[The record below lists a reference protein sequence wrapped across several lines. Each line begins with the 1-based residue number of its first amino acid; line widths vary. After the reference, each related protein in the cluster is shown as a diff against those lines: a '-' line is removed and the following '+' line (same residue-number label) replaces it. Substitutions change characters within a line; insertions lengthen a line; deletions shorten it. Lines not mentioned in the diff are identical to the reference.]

1 MNRRRFIET
10 GAAAA
15 GAATIGGMMTET
27 QAKAAATRRK
37 KGARQNGDIKL
48 GLYSI
53 TYGGIWYSGPCL
65 SFEEFVRRAK
75 QYGYDGV
82 ELDNKRPMGCPLDID
97 QRKRD
102 EMRNLLEREG
112 MEIPCVAAN
121 NDFSSP
127 IPEHRSC
134 QLLMV
139 KETAR
144 LAADLG
150 AKYVRLFAAWPGVP
164 IHNGIGTYD
173 LTRGDFYTFERQFP
187 YATWLDRWVLTRDC
201 LAEAAKYGEEFG
213 VTMLLQNHA
222 PLIRHWKDCYE
233 LVAEVDSPW
242 LQVCLDHPIMVS
254 YEHDWVRDAVMTVGD
269 LQKHSH
275 YGGEFYRNS
284 EGKVKMREIETRFGR
299 PVPDYPFYIDLM
311 RETGYEGY
319 FTFELCHPVLGDKKQ
334 PMSMAYVDEQAEFG
348 QEFMRDILE
357 A

>member
-1 MNRRRFIET
+1 MMND
-10 GAAAA
+10 GAAEASPS
-15 GAATIGGMMTET
+15 
-27 QAKAAATRRK
+27 KRK
-37 KGARQNGDIKL
+37 IRPKQSRDIKL

-65 SFEEFVRRAK
+65 TFEEFVRRAK

-82 ELDNKRPMGCPLDID
+82 ELDNKRPMGSPLDLD

-112 MEIPCVAAN
+112 MELPCVAAN

-127 IPEHRSC
+127 IPEHRTC

-150 AKYVRLFAAWPGVP
+150 AKFVRLFAAWPGVP
-164 IHNGIGTYD
+164 IHNGLGTYE
-173 LTRGDFYTFERQFP
+173 LVRGDFYEFQRQFP

-201 LAEAAKYGEEFG
+201 LAEAAAYGEEFG

-233 LVAEVDSPW
+233 LVTEVDSPW
-242 LQVCLDHPIMVS
+242 LQVCLDHPIMVN
-254 YEHDWVRDAVMTVGD
+254 YEHDWVRNAVMTVGD

-275 YGGEFYRNS
+275 YGGEFYRDE
-284 EGKVKMREIETRFGR
+284 EGKVRMREIETRFGR
-299 PVPDYPFYIDLM
+299 PEPDYPFYIDLM

-334 PMSMAYVDEQAEFG
+334 PMSMAYVDEQAEFA
-348 QEFMRDILE
+348 QEFMRDILN